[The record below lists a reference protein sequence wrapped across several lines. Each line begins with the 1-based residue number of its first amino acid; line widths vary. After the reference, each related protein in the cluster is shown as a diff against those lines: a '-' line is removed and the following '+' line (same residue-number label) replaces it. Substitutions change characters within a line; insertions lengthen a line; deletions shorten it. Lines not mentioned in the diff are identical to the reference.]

1 MMSNVF
7 RAVVLIPL
15 LAGGLTL
22 VRAAAPDAGTAAS
35 WPSVESLAAGLPCQL
50 KIFTVSGRQ
59 AFVLLPQASKSL
71 ILPWVWY
78 APTLRSPPDPSHEWM
93 FRQWLNHGI
102 AIAGVDVAES
112 FGNPAGRA
120 GFTALYEKATR
131 EMHLASK
138 ACLLAQS
145 RGGLMQYNW
154 AAENPG
160 RVACIVGIYPVCD
173 LRSWPGL
180 AQAAPA
186 YGMTEQ
192 ALSSHL
198 AEHNPINRLAPL
210 AQARVPILH
219 IHGNVDTVVPL
230 ERNSGLLAQR
240 YRQLGGDMQLIV
252 VPGRGHQVC
261 PEFFHCQTLVDFVIA
276 HAK

>member
-1 MMSNVF
+1 
-7 RAVVLIPL
+7 
-15 LAGGLTL
+15 
-22 VRAAAPDAGTAAS
+22 
-35 WPSVESLAAGLPCQL
+35 
-50 KIFTVSGRQ
+50 
-59 AFVLLPQASKSL
+59 
-71 ILPWVWY
+71 
-78 APTLRSPPDPSHEWM
+78 
-93 FRQWLNHGI
+93 
-102 AIAGVDVAES
+102 
-112 FGNPAGRA
+112 
-120 GFTALYEKATR
+120 
-131 EMHLASK
+131 
-138 ACLLAQS
+138 
-145 RGGLMQYNW
+145 
-154 AAENPG
+154 
-160 RVACIVGIYPVCD
+160 
-173 LRSWPGL
+173 
-180 AQAAPA
+180 
-186 YGMTEQ
+186 MTEQ